1 MVEFIKSYYSHNICV
16 WCPFMIT
23 IWTCIYDFGQYIL
36 TLFVNCM
43 NIVACNYGARGV
55 QLWII
60 NHPTLAHYYK
70 THPHPLAFYQR
81 YAKAKT
87 NDTW

>member
-1 MVEFIKSYYSHNICV
+1 MLEFIKSHYSHNICV
-16 WCPFMIT
+16 RCPFTIT
-23 IWTCIYDFGQYIL
+23 IWTCIYDFARYIL

-55 QLWII
+55 NFELSII
-60 NHPTLAHYYK
+60 
-70 THPHPLAFYQR
+70 PHLHIITKHIPIPLAFHQTYP
-81 YAKAKT
+81 KT